1 MTLIRET
8 SVDVLVIG
16 AGIAGVSVAAE
27 LAPTRQVLVVEME
40 DYPCYHTTGRSAALF
55 AEAYGS
61 AVIRRL
67 TQASRAFL
75 QAPPEGFSEHPLLT
89 ARGWMFVADAERRH
103 HLDALLEDINGTG
116 GELRRISR
124 EEALRRVPILNPEW
138 LAEALHD
145 EQALDMDV
153 HALHQGYLRQIRAAG
168 GQVQTQTR
176 VEGLEWRRERWV
188 AQTSVGEIHAT
199 VVVNAAGAWADRLG
213 AMVGARSIGLRP
225 LRRTAVMIDPP
236 TGQDP
241 AAWPMV
247 VDAEELFYFKPD
259 GGRLLL
265 SPCDETPSQPC
276 DAHPDTLDVAIAVD
290 RLTQACTLEVR
301 TVGRSWAGL
310 RSFVADRNPV
320 VGFDPDVPGFFWL
333 AAQGGYGLQTA
344 PALSRAAA
352 NLVLGRGLPDDLLAR
367 GVTESDLAPRR
378 PGLRS

>member
-1 MTLIRET
+1 MTLIPET

-27 LAPTRQVLVVEME
+27 LAPARQVLVLEME
-40 DYPCYHTTGRSAALF
+40 DHPCYHTTGRSAALF

-61 AVIRRL
+61 PVIRRL

-75 QAPPEGFSEHPLLT
+75 EAPPEGFTEHPLLT

-103 HLDALLEDINGTG
+103 LLDALLEDINGTG
-116 GELRRISR
+116 GDLRRISR
-124 EEALRRVPILNPEW
+124 EEAQRRVPILDPGW
-138 LAEALHD
+138 VADALHD
-145 EQALDMDV
+145 DQALDMDV

-168 GQVQTQTR
+168 GQVRTQVR
-176 VEGLEWRRERWV
+176 VEGLERRGERWL
-188 AQTSVGEIHAT
+188 AHTSGGDVHAE

-213 AMVGARSIGLRP
+213 AAAGAKPIGLSP

-236 TGQDP
+236 AGQDP

-290 RLTQACTLEVR
+290 RLTQASTLEVR

-320 VGFDPDVPGFFWL
+320 VGFDPEVPGFFWL

-352 NLVLGRGLPDDLLAR
+352 QLVLGRGLPGELQAR
-367 GVTESDLAPRR
+367 GVAESDLAPGR
-378 PGLRS
+378 PGLRG